1 MVQRTTSATVTRK
14 LARPKRRDIFFHLIK
29 TGKLIG
35 ALGTDRRISIVRK
48 FLFFGMVIGLLAI
61 LLFPDA
67 FGEVVMSVIL
77 PLVGTVL
84 GVPLDAGFDWVTFA
98 IVVVSLLHLFPA
110 EIVSEHYQAIFQ
122 KA

>member
-1 MVQRTTSATVTRK
+1 MVQRTTSPTVTRK
-14 LARPKRRDIFFHLIK
+14 LTRPKRRDIFFHLIK

-35 ALGTDRRISIVRK
+35 ALGKDRRISILRK
-48 FLFFGMVIGLLAI
+48 ILFFGIILMLLTV
-61 LLFPDA
+61 LLFPDLLD
-67 FGEVVMSVIL
+67 EVFLSVVL